1 MKNEKII
8 IAVSLA
14 ITSQVYANET
24 KMLDSVVASA
34 STNIMRDDLELSSTT
49 NLYRVEQS
57 AQFGTQVLTKEDID
71 AYQPKDFYDLI
82 DKAIGIDVTYQGRK
96 SPFFINMRGGGSVT
110 YIIDGAILPSTA
122 NRILL
127 KLPMSAIEE
136 IQIVRGSTALAL
148 APSIGIG
155 ASNSGS
161 GLNTGFI
168 IIRTKRPKD
177 TEGIISGFIEK
188 AGDNPT
194 ANGQDIFLGTR
205 LGSRSSGIDGYIGAL
220 VSRSDRPSNDKR
232 FDGSDSKAGMITA
245 GLNIDRF
252 SINAMAYKDEGYFEL
267 QRGITVQ
274 EILDTSKWYYDPI
287 KTTMLSSDLTM
298 QWNEHHTTL
307 ASIFQVKY
315 EHSEYSNEKFG
326 VNLAPIEKKYKE
338 KCNGYS
344 LRHNMTFDTTL
355 IQLGAQYTHGDGF
368 GANLNSA
375 YNRFDTNILG
385 GSASIEQSLFNGHLV
400 LDAGYRYDKK
410 HINYSSTNATKNSA
424 NNDVDMA
431 PAKVMAFG
439 TLWKINPIYSLSG
452 RYFQGDEG
460 SNGDFDL
467 LTKDGSSLH
476 PEKQKR
482 TEIAFEAKLQPY
494 FQPTITWFNVDFTN
508 QKDATTDTYTDA
520 QGSEYYYYKES
531 NSLRRGLEFAIKGNH
546 GGFNYLL
553 ALTHMTKNETEDKTG
568 ISNSI
573 GSSTAKNSFTGKIG
587 YNWDNYRANISVKRI
602 GSYDTSTSAMGT
614 AYNVHLGDYTSI
626 DANIAGDFKY
636 GNNTYS
642 AKLYGRNIGNTQYA
656 TRYTTGYY
664 YDRGRT
670 VGLELSMAF

>member
-1 MKNEKII
+1 MRKEQKVAIL
-8 IAVSLA
+8 LA
-14 ITSQVYANET
+14 LASQLYASDAILLEG
-24 KMLDSVVASA
+24 VSA
-34 STNIMRDDLELSSTT
+34 STHSFREDLDLSSPT

-177 TEGIISGFIEK
+177 TEGLISAFVEK
-188 AGDNPT
+188 SSNNPT
-194 ANGQDIFLGTR
+194 ANGQDIFLGTK
-205 LGSRSSGIDGYIGAL
+205 LGDGSVDGYIGAL
-220 VSRSDRPSNDKR
+220 VSRSDRPSSDKR
-232 FDGSDSKAGMITA
+232 FDGSDSKAVMLTA
-245 GLNIDRF
+245 GLNVDRF
-252 SINAMAYKDEGYFEL
+252 SINAMGYKDKGYFEL

-274 EILDTSKWYYDPI
+274 KTLDDSKWYYDPI
-287 KTTMLSSDLTM
+287 ETTVLSSDLAM
-298 QWNEHHTTL
+298 QWNENHTTL
-307 ASIFQVKY
+307 ASIFQVEY

-326 VNLAPIEKKYKE
+326 QSLAPIEKRYKE
-338 KCNGYS
+338 KSNGYS
-344 LRHNMTFDTTL
+344 LRHNMTFDNTL
-355 IQLGAQYTHGDGF
+355 IQLGGQYTHSDGF

-385 GSASIEQSLFNGHLV
+385 GSASIEQSLFDGDLV

-410 HINYSSTNATKNSA
+410 HINYSSTNANKNSA
-424 NNDVDMA
+424 NNSVDMA

-439 TLWKINPIYSLSG
+439 ALYKITPMFLLSG

-460 SNGDFDL
+460 SSGDFDL

-476 PEKQKR
+476 SEKQKR
-482 TEIAFEAKLQPY
+482 SEIALEAKIKPY

-508 QKDATTDTYTDA
+508 QKSATTDTYTDTK
-520 QGSEYYYYKES
+520 GSEYYYYTES
-531 NSLRRGLEFAIKGNH
+531 DSLRRGLEFAIKGSH
-546 GGFNYLL
+546 SGFNYLL
-553 ALTHMTKNETEDKTG
+553 ALTHMTKNETKNKNG
-568 ISNSI
+568 VSNSI

-587 YNWDNYRANISVKRI
+587 YTWENYRANLSVKKI

-614 AYNVHLGDYTSI
+614 AYDVHLGDYTSV

-636 GNNTYS
+636 SNSIYS
-642 AKLYGRNIGNTQYA
+642 AKLYGRNIGNTKYA

-670 VGLELSMAF
+670 IGLELSMAF